1 MASVT
6 PDRGS
11 ADRDSAANNAAAA
24 TYSSAGVLETA
35 LVLAPYAHALIEAI
49 DVKAAL
55 DLEGVRAVLT
65 ARDIP
70 GENRLS
76 PQAGQFPLFAE
87 DCVFYHSQPVAA
99 VIAENSSI
107 AKEAAGLVQV
117 KYKPRIPVMG
127 IDEAIALNTFHGQEQ
142 VLHRAVGEGV
152 DSQKLGKIAKEFTI
166 AGHDYCCPENFG
178 SIAEPGKKGGIS
190 ITVPGECRG
199 LARGILAQLLGCE
212 KNMITVKA
220 IPGGNSF
227 GRSAGNLMM
236 PAIAALAVIKIGLPV
251 RVAPSRE
258 SGLQLRPRQN
268 PVQVRINAFYDSDA
282 RVHALDCM
290 VYIDGGWQADGAQ
303 SVLHHILH
311 HLDGAYGFPR
321 IRVSGRLCRTNCLS
335 SAGTSLNGKAIAA
348 LVIEEMI
355 AGVAL
360 CLEMKP
366 DLVRERNLYSRGADR
381 SVTPCGQESR
391 LSAPVDAWK
400 RVKDISSHKERAREI
415 DEWNRNSSSAK
426 RGLAVVPVKIG
437 CGISLEEADPVQADV
452 CLLADGTAQVTLDGI
467 DADRTLCIYVADIL
481 EEELGVCRDTVSI
494 VEGDADHVVPSGH
507 DELYGEAL
515 IDACHQ
521 LRDNLRMVAA
531 GCLEESGVEI
541 SDIME
546 LRFSK
551 KGVCDPDQPDT
562 PVALSMVTE
571 KAIAEGMKLT
581 RSGKFNADNVPDGR
595 VFRHFACGAASA
607 EVLVDGFSGEMRV
620 LRVDLVQD
628 PSRQGRAVAESL
640 MGSSFMRGTGW
651 LTCEPIHWTAHGE
664 IMTSGLGDMQVPGAM
679 DVPLQ
684 FQCEAL
690 AGAGRRR
697 RDPGD
702 AAFCLAISVREAIRD
717 AIVAFGGVKPRFH
730 LSHPLSPE
738 AVYFSIE
745 ASDR

>member
-1 MASVT
+1 MSSLTTDHGRV
-6 PDRGS
+6 
-11 ADRDSAANNAAAA
+11 DRDSAANNATAG
-24 TYSSAGVLETA
+24 TYSSAGILETA
-35 LVLAPYAHALIEAI
+35 LVIAPYAHALIEAI

-55 DLEGVRAVLT
+55 DLEGVYAVLT

-70 GENRLS
+70 GENRIS
-76 PQAGQFPLFAE
+76 PEAGQFPLFAE

-127 IDEAIALNTFHGQEQ
+127 IDEAIALNSFHGEEQ
-142 VLHRAVGEGV
+142 VLQRAAGEAADG
-152 DSQKLGKIAKEFTI
+152 QKLGEFAKEFTI
-166 AGHDYCCPENFG
+166 AGHDYSCPEDFG
-178 SIAEPGKKGGIS
+178 SLAEPGNKGGIS
-190 ITVPGECRG
+190 ITVPEENRG
-199 LARGILAQLLGCE
+199 LARSILAQLLGRE
-212 KNMITVKA
+212 KSMITVKA
-220 IPGGNSF
+220 EPGGNSF

-268 PVQVRINAFYDSDA
+268 PVQVRINASYDSDA
-282 RVHALDCM
+282 CIHGLDCM

-303 SVLHHILH
+303 SVLRHILH
-311 HLDGAYGFPR
+311 HLDGAYVFPQ
-321 IRVSGRLCRTNCLS
+321 IRVSGHLCRTNCLS
-335 SAGTSLNGKAIAA
+335 SAGTSLNGKAIAT

-355 AGVAL
+355 SGVAL
-360 CLEMKP
+360 CLKMKP
-366 DLVRERNLYSRGADR
+366 ESVRERNLHRQVGDR
-381 SVTPCGQESR
+381 SVTSCGQDTQ
-391 LSAPVDAWK
+391 LSAPADAWK
-400 RVKDISSHKERAREI
+400 RVKEISSHEERTREI

-426 RGLAVVPVKIG
+426 RGLAVVPVKVG
-437 CGISLEEADPVQADV
+437 CGISLKEAESVQADV
-452 CLLADGTAQVTLDGI
+452 CLQADGTAQVTLDGI
-467 DADRTLCIYVADIL
+467 DAGRALYIYVADIL

-494 VEGDADHVVPSGH
+494 VEGDDDHVVPSGH

-521 LRDNLRMVAA
+521 LRDKLRIVAA

-551 KGVCDPDQPDT
+551 RGVCDPDRPDT
-562 PVALSMVTE
+562 PVELSVVTA
-571 KAIAEGMKLT
+571 KAMAEGMKLSS
-581 RSGKFNADNVPDGR
+581 SGKFDTTDGR
-595 VFRHFACGAASA
+595 HFRDFACGAASA
-607 EVLVDGFSGEMRV
+607 EVLVDGFTGEIRV

-628 PSRQGRAVAESL
+628 PGWQGRAVFQSL
-640 MGSSFMRGTGW
+640 IGSSFMSGTSW
-651 LTCEPIHWTAHGE
+651 LTCDPIHWTGHGE
-664 IMTSGLGDMQVPGAM
+664 IITSGLGDMPVPGAM

-690 AGAGRRR
+690 AGDGRRR
-697 RDPGD
+697 KDPGEV
-702 AAFCLAISVREAIRD
+702 AFCLAISVREAIRD

-730 LSHPLSPE
+730 LPHPFSPE
-738 AVYFSIE
+738 SVYFSIE